1 MQLPYYI
8 DLLGTAVFAVS
19 GVLAASGKNLYRD
32 IFSVSFMGFLT
43 AIGGG
48 TIRDITLGYYPIAWV
63 KDQNYLLAIF
73 CAVLLTIIFNKYIIR
88 YPKTLFLFDT
98 IGIAIYTIVGL
109 NKALSVNVAPSSA
122 VILGMFSAVMGGVIR
137 DTLINELP
145 LIFRKEIYATACLA
159 GGFLFII
166 LQNCG
171 VDANWNAYISILS
184 IIAIRIWVVRFNIAL
199 PDIPIMDS

>member
-1 MQLPYYI
+1 MQIPYII

-19 GVLAASGKNLYRD
+19 GALAASGKNLYRD

-48 TIRDITLGYYPIAWV
+48 TIRDITLGSYPIAWV
-63 KDQNYLLAIF
+63 KDQNYLIAIF
-73 CAVLLTIIFNKYIIR
+73 CGVIFAIFLNKYIIR
-88 YPKTLFLFDT
+88 FNKVLFLFDS

-109 NKALSVNVAPSSA
+109 NKALNLNVAPVSA

-145 LIFRKEIYATACLA
+145 LIFRNEIYATACLA
-159 GGFLFII
+159 GGFTFIFLKDI
-166 LQNCG
+166 G
-171 VDANWNAYISILS
+171 VATDINAYLSIAI
-184 IIAIRIWVVRFNIAL
+184 IIAIRVIVVKYKLSL
-199 PDIPIMDS
+199 PDINI